1 MSYRYWL
8 TLNLPS
14 QAVSRPREPLVAP
27 EALRA
32 SNFYTTMLLYAA
44 GVAAPAAA
52 FLGERVAAAAA
63 SNRDRAAAAAAA
75 AAASAQGSKG
85 TQKPEI
91 AKKPRTPKV
100 YNNFVGE
107 EPDNSRRRSQKLW
120 LMAKQRLRTSR
131 TTNK

>member
-32 SNFYTTMLLYAA
+32 SNFYTTMLLYTA
-44 GVAAPAAA
+44 GVAAAAAA

-75 AAASAQGSKG
+75 AASARGSKG
-85 TQKPEI
+85 VQKQEL
-91 AKKPRTPKV
+91 AKRPRTPKV

-107 EPDNSRRRSQKLW
+107 EPDNFRTRSQKLW
-120 LMAKQRLRTSR
+120 SIAKQRLRTSR

>member
-32 SNFYTTMLLYAA
+32 SNFYTTMLLYAV
-44 GVAAPAAA
+44 GAAAAAAA

-75 AAASAQGSKG
+75 AASAQGSKG
-85 TQKPEI
+85 IQKPEL

-107 EPDNSRRRSQKLW
+107 EPDNSRTRSQKLW